1 MAVTVK
7 QEVAALYS
15 AIFNR
20 APDQAGLEFWVN
32 AIEGGDSLV
41 QAAEGFTQHPVF
53 AETYAGLT
61 NIEFVQQLY
70 INVLGS
76 AGDAKGIQFWTDKLA
91 SGVSKGQVV
100 AEFVQG
106 SLSIDLDALLASG
119 ELSQAEYD
127 AAVVR
132 QDSLTNKANVGVY
145 FAETFGAASNLSAD
159 TDTTTKAGLESDPAY
174 LASQAAIANVTN
186 SAASVTAAK
195 GRIDVAVGTNDPV
208 GNLIGAN
215 SELTAALVDL
225 QEARADQADA
235 LEALAL
241 AVNDAQTTPL
251 TGAALDSY
259 VDSFDDAAAD
269 AAILAA
275 QNGVPQAQAQV
286 ANANV
291 ALNNARAI
299 TSDAALAQAVTTA
312 TANVKADTNAKGLF
326 DAVTTANAALASN
339 IAGAGSDQAVLEG
352 LRDALVSYVNAGG
365 KSTDSLTNGTVA
377 SLLDIVNGVLK
388 PVTPYADAAAAAA
401 AYKAVVDGFNDQYK
415 VALTAATA
423 GYVTIALDEAD
434 LSTGDDF
441 TVDGT
446 PYTFPI
452 TTEDTVAKI
461 VASINNDGSLS
472 SFVVASE
479 ASGELVL
486 TALDL
491 TADVEGEFV
500 DADAVGGTGGVVGTP
515 VAPSAAGVANDAQ
528 KALQAAID
536 KVDVRDGLY
545 EAAES
550 AESTFAANPLGK
562 ALRDAEKAVTDRQE
576 LIDAVPA
583 AQEKVVQAQAYLEK
597 MTGLYGTYTAAEDDE
612 AAALAAID
620 ALDVNLNEGFTATV
634 ENDLFVADLSRA
646 DNDAAYQLTG
656 FGVAGDDQLFIGT
669 GYQFGGATSETVTT
683 QAALLAGGSTSTLEV
698 FFEQSGS
705 NTIVHI
711 ETKAFANGA
720 ATPADDLVSIVLTGV
735 TAADLV
741 FENGFVS
748 FA

>member
-174 LASQAAIANVTN
+174 LASQAAIANVDST
-186 SAASVTAAK
+186 AASATAAQN
-195 GRIDVAVGTNDPV
+195 RIDVAVGTNDPV

-251 TGAALDSY
+251 TGAALDTY
-259 VDSFDDAAAD
+259 VDKFNDASAD

-275 QNGVPQAQAQV
+275 QNGVPQAQAKV

-291 ALNNARAI
+291 VLNNARAT

-312 TANVKADTNAKGLF
+312 TANVNADTTAKGLF

-339 IAGAGSDQAVLEG
+339 IAGAGSDKALLEE
-352 LRDALVSYVNAGG
+352 LRDALVGFVNAGG
-365 KSTDSLTNGTVA
+365 PSSTTLNGTDTVA
-377 SLLDIVNGVLK
+377 GLLDDVNATLTATY
-388 PVTPYADAAAAAA
+388 PDAATADAA
-401 AYKAVVDGFNDQYK
+401 YK
-415 VALTAATA
+415 T
-423 GYVTIALDEAD
+423 
-434 LSTGDDF
+434 
-441 TVDGT
+441 
-446 PYTFPI
+446 
-452 TTEDTVAKI
+452 
-461 VASINNDGSLS
+461 
-472 SFVVASE
+472 
-479 ASGELVL
+479 LVK
-486 TALDL
+486 T
-491 TADVEGEFV
+491 FV
-500 DADAVGGTGGVVGTP
+500 DQTASPATDTYSVTAPATDAE
-515 VAPSAAGVANDAQ
+515 

-536 KVDVRDGLY
+536 QVEVRDELY
-545 EAAES
+545 FAADEAETLFKGNTLGGNLRTAEAAV
-550 AESTFAANPLGK
+550 
-562 ALRDAEKAVTDRQE
+562 VTRE
-576 LIDAVPA
+576 GLIDAVA
-583 AQEKVVQAQAYLEK
+583 EAQEGVVEAQAYLDQ
-597 MTGLYGTYTAAEDDE
+597 MTGLYGTYTAAEADE

-620 ALDVNLNEGFTATV
+620 ALDVSLNETVTATV
-634 ENDLFVADLSRA
+634 ENDLFVADLVGIPGDLVNPQDYSI
-646 DNDAAYQLTG
+646 TG

-669 GYQFGGATSETVTT
+669 GFQFGGATSETVTT
-683 QAALLAGGSTSTLEV
+683 AQQLLAGGSTSVLEV
-698 FFEQSGS
+698 FFQQSG
-705 NTIVHI
+705 NDTIVHI

-720 ATPADDLVSIVLTGV
+720 AAPADDLVSITLTGV
-735 TAADLV
+735 SASDLV
-741 FENGFVS
+741 FENGFVTH
-748 FA
+748 A